1 MSFQD
6 FISRAELNYNSY
18 QEEGVK
24 WCIDKE
30 MYDTG
35 IYDDFKGGTVA
46 DLKGGI
52 VADEMGLGKT
62 ITILGTMYLNPLHCT
77 IIVVPVALI
86 EQWSKAIKS
95 YLNIDPIIYHG
106 QNKSPF
112 ILAENINGETPV
124 VVITTYGVLAQRK
137 PIKNDGI
144 KLRPRYLV
152 RNDYLNSIL
161 YNINWNRI
169 IYDEAHNMRNN
180 STQKFWSCNMLQ
192 SNIKWCVTGT
202 PIQNKLRDVRN
213 LLRLFNIPPKDMKT
227 TNQLEVLIETHMLR
241 RTKIQ
246 AGINLP
252 PLEITNTS
260 VEWKSD
266 FERKL
271 NLKFMEYQQK
281 ARRRYNEIDFILG
294 DDFDH
299 VNDMD
304 LNSINSSRSNNS
316 ESSEELEFDLH
327 NNDVA
332 LPQFSYDNGMKNNI
346 LSILE
351 QRQLGVP
358 GTKRQLQAHYRNN
371 HLLDED
377 IEECATLLENNM
389 LTSMIRGRQMCI
401 YPALILPK
409 LQDHIKEN
417 KLSRGINQLENY
429 SSKLDAVVEHIQN
442 NNSINRKIVF
452 CNFKKEMNQIYTRL
466 INSSN
471 GANNSYNENNIACYD
486 GSLNHR
492 SRRSII
498 NNHNLK
504 LLIIQIQTACDGLN
518 LQHYNEV
525 YFVSP
530 CWNPSMEDQAI
541 ARCHRM
547 GQTKTTKV
555 YRFQMRFDD
564 TQLTNM
570 DDYIEL
576 NQRNKRS
583 VIRELY

>member
-1 MSFQD
+1 MTFQD
-6 FISRAELNYNSY
+6 FISHTELNYNSY
-18 QEEGVK
+18 QEQGVK

-30 MYDTG
+30 TTDNCVYN
-35 IYDDFKGGTVA
+35 DF
-46 DLKGGI
+46 KGGI

-62 ITILGTMYLNPLHCT
+62 ITVLGTIYLNPQLCT
-77 IIVVPVALI
+77 LIVLPVALI
-86 EQWSKAIKS
+86 EQWQKAIKT
-95 YLNIDPIIYHG
+95 YLHIEPIIYHG

-112 ILAENINGETPV
+112 VLAEKINGENSV
-124 VVITTYGVLAQRK
+124 IVITTYGVLAQQK
-137 PIKNDGI
+137 PRQKGTV
-144 KLRPRYLV
+144 KLNPRYLN
-152 RNDYLNSIL
+152 RTNYLNSIL
-161 YNINWNRI
+161 YNIKWNRV
-169 IYDEAHNMRNN
+169 IYDEAHHMRNN

-227 TNQLEVLIETHMLR
+227 ISQLEDLIERHMLR
-241 RTKIQ
+241 RTKNQVGIQ
-246 AGINLP
+246 LP
-252 PLEITNTS
+252 PLVITNTS
-260 VEWKSD
+260 VDWKSD
-266 FERKL
+266 VERKL
-271 NLKFMEYQQK
+271 NLKFMGYQEK
-281 ARRRYNEIDFILG
+281 SRRRYDEIDDVLEFDL
-294 DDFDH
+294 DDIDST
-299 VNDMD
+299 
-304 LNSINSSRSNNS
+304 NSSRSSSSRSNNKI
-316 ESSEELEFDLH
+316 LEFD
-327 NNDVA
+327 NE
-332 LPQFSYDNGMKNNI
+332 MKHSI
-346 LSILE
+346 FSILE
-351 QRQLGVP
+351 QRQLGFP
-358 GTKRQLQAHYRNN
+358 GTNKQLQAHYRNN

-377 IEECATLLENNM
+377 IEDCATLLENNM

-417 KLSRGINQLENY
+417 KLSRGINQLKNY

-442 NNSINRKIVF
+442 NHSNNRKIVF
-452 CNFKKEMNQIYTRL
+452 CNFKEEMNQIYTRL
-466 INSSN
+466 IHSTN

-486 GSLNHR
+486 GTLNHR
-492 SRRSII
+492 KRRSII
-498 NNHNLK
+498 NNQNLK

-518 LQHYNEV
+518 LQHYNEI

-555 YRFQMRFDD
+555 YRFQMGFDD
-564 TQLTNM
+564 TRLTNM

-583 VIRELY
+583 IIREMY